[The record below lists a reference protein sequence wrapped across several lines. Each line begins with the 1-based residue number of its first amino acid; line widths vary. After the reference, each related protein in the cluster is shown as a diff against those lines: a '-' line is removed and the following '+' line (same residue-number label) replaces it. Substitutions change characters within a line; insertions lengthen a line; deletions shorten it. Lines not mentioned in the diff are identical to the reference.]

1 MQDAKESVR
10 RGAHA
15 QVRDAVLA
23 ADLGQ
28 VRALLAELG
37 PDAELVVN
45 MAPNGSNTLL
55 FLACELGH
63 RELVQELLDRHADGR
78 IHPVTRYSPL
88 YIACFKGRKDV
99 VQIVLKRFPELVRQ
113 YTVEEWLPA
122 HAAAING
129 HLAIIELLLKHSY
142 PASVLTTFQDAAS
155 EWEYELPFD
164 INLQDRTGQNVL
176 YLACVLGNAKMVDM
190 LLKFRVTARRIK
202 QAGDDAEAA
211 ADGAAPEASEPRSPT
226 SGARRISDGI
236 HSIMS
241 RLNLSLSRS
250 NSTGSCSGAA
260 ATERMLSPLLL
271 DLRCNTNAETALHAA
286 ARGKHWDIVNALLQ
300 AGADPNVVAQ
310 EPAPAN
316 THVGGG
322 DDDGHALGAGAKAS
336 GGGGG
341 TTPLVEACRN
351 RDIGMVDLMLRY
363 GARDDECRAL
373 RVAAGLGSGKE
384 DILLA
389 KLLSIKAHADPEFK
403 INKKAMSENVPT
415 AAQFAG
421 LASLTYSSLF
431 PNTPAMI
438 NWHGLRCGLA
448 QVRTQWL
455 VDAALH
461 VNPKLKLN
469 PRNQDIALY
478 AITRLDLSNNSLEWL
493 PAAVLQLQSLRYLNL
508 AQNKLERLPEL
519 VSSPSST
526 RGSKGS
532 RGGRGRGR
540 QGEEAGY
547 NAPSLKEL
555 YLQDNRLVQVPEEV
569 FALPALVTLDVSN
582 NQLQALP
589 YAMWRSPKLKE
600 LNAAFNLLRDL
611 PSVPPDHQHPASAPR
626 TPSDSISVSSL
637 DSSRSS
643 TDTCTLEALDDM
655 TLNLNLNLLSP
666 AEDALDSRSLQ
677 APYASAKTLRQR
689 DLAHHNLWSRGHGV
703 EVTEQILLNEGDQ
716 EGCSQL
722 SALNLAH
729 NQFAS
734 IPAALPCLAVNLTR
748 LNLAYNNLRSMGYI
762 TSYPN
767 SLKQLDLSH
776 NQVSC
781 WPSLPQMDPAA
792 LACFAPGP
800 GSCSAADPG
809 STPSTP
815 SASPG
820 PIGGPAPT
828 PAPVI
833 GPVVKLPSLGGALSC
848 RRTLRSVI
856 LDCVCAHRRH
866 LRLDNMRT
874 LILADNRVT
883 RIQLSTDDDGLQ
895 GLPDEEEAADAEGLG
910 SGTAPRHQT
919 AVSAT
924 KARLMMPNLSMLDL
938 SNNQLKEIPANIH
951 ELSNLSVL
959 NISGNT
965 DVCEL
970 PHQMGLLSRLWNLNT
985 RGCNLQEPLKSMI
998 DSKKFKTMDVIGYL
1012 KSVLED
1018 AKPYARMK
1026 LMIVGVQGIGK
1037 TSLLE
1042 QLRQE
1047 GSGFRKRPPSEHWA
1061 KRMGN
1066 KNVNTKTSR
1075 GVNMSTVGVDIGDWV
1090 YEKKRGQANSN
1101 YGPVVFRTWDFGG
1114 QREYYATH
1122 QYFLSKRSLYLVV
1135 WKISDGA
1142 KGIQEILQWLVNIQA
1157 RAPNSPVII
1166 VGTHYDVVRESGG
1179 GGAGN
1184 GPVSATVASAASSE
1198 DLQQMIRDKFINI
1211 VDAEKCGL
1219 PRVLDTIEVSCKTRH
1234 NIKLLCNLIYDTV
1247 FSLRP
1252 PGSKELLLEQKVP
1265 ASYLMLEDVVGH
1277 LASERKTKG
1286 VDPVLNAEQYKAV
1299 VWYEM
1304 QHRYGRTFRD
1314 WSELH
1319 QATLFLHDNGV
1330 LLHYDDATLK
1340 DLYFLDPQWLCD
1352 MLAHVVTIREINPF
1366 ARTGVMKLDDLKHV
1380 FKSSA
1385 IGPVDTRGY
1394 IVSLLNKFE
1403 VALTWDSRT
1412 LLIPSLLPCEEDLQL
1427 PSTNPVRIPV
1437 RSRGWAVRSKKAG
1450 GTPVRV
1456 HVGNSSFCTSVSQE
1470 STGRITPSSPLVETA
1485 VEAEPSATAIAAAAS
1500 CELTH
1505 RSDPEVS
1512 IRRLLLM
1519 SYFPSGFWSRLMTR
1533 ILADDAVVDIV
1544 RSFFIMPKEVT
1555 TDVRLAQM
1563 LDVRA
1568 DWVLWQTGMELRYA
1582 DTTLFRMKE
1591 ILPALRN
1598 SPMDYSQ
1605 LQLRVKQEGTWTDVD
1620 LANSSILEIYFP
1632 VDTVVI
1638 KRPITDELSGDTPIG
1653 YQAVVLDPSSE
1664 YVTKLLSLA
1673 VDHIDVLLED
1683 WYPTLGTRFVHTSE
1697 GRFLVT
1703 RLVPCPRC
1711 ITAECLAAEADANP
1725 LRSRSRD
1732 SDGWEHVSQSVRP
1745 AHVPKTPTQPDSEAG
1760 FLSRLTRKSQESSAS
1775 DGDSGVGPDSAG
1787 SSRNPSKEGHPHYS
1801 EEAYRADD
1809 EAPARLQYSWMVE
1822 ECILA
1827 AYDKKC
1833 VTCPLHGDFPL
1844 AQVAPDTMFMDLGES
1859 YLIRPENMQQGRL
1872 LGRGAFG
1879 FVFKGS
1885 CQRPGGVRNASYH
1898 VDVAMKMLQ
1907 PVQPGPNAHQSAVM
1921 AFKAAQGK
1929 WSRDPLQYATKAY
1942 CNARQELNILLT
1954 LRHPHIVPLVGVCT
1968 RPLALVLDL
1977 APHGAL
1983 SAVLR
1988 HYRRSGARLGPFT
2001 LQAVILQAAKALEY
2015 LHQQHII
2022 YRDLKSENVLVW
2034 ALPPPFQ
2041 DHPDDYVH
2049 IKLADYGISRLT
2061 LPSGTKGYGGTEG
2074 FMAPEIMR
2082 FNGEEEYTEKVDCF
2096 SFGMFIYE
2104 LLTLHQPF
2112 EGHESVKECILEGG
2126 RPPLTYR
2133 ETQYPSYMLDL
2144 MALCWSQQP
2153 TDRPSASQVVSIS
2166 SAPEF
2171 THLCDTV
2178 SLEHAGAEPVVG
2190 TASTCLAGAG
2200 AAADEGVAG
2209 AWLARGASMDLLL
2222 ASPCS
2227 WLQSYSLTAPG
2238 PLSAACHVPALGGL
2252 GGQGAVWLGDASGQ
2266 IHAYSAA
2273 DCSHL
2278 FSYRLDPDDAEG
2290 ASVCCLLPLPPLAR
2304 VAVGLSNGRL
2314 FLVRSDTL
2322 PAAPTM
2328 AEGSFVM
2335 AELGSSS
2342 ALYSLAAVFPGP
2354 GADGE
2359 EGALCELLCGEDRG
2373 NVSVYTIHDNVVTG
2387 HDVLQH
2393 PDQEQGEVRQL
2404 VAAAEHGSSAWSCCF
2419 PSSVVHQWDL
2429 ETKALVN
2436 KLDCSKLVPC
2446 SESLKSISIE
2456 EHLSPGRCQVTAL
2469 AVQRHELYIGTT
2481 WGCVVVAERA
2491 TLRPITV
2498 FRPFEEEVAAIIPLG
2513 PGPGSGPPGRPESSL
2528 SEASASSST
2537 AGSASASASSS
2548 DPAQANGP
2556 TSGACPPTKA
2566 SSSGSVSGSAGAPG
2580 HQGCPYPLVATVGR
2594 GYRSLITRYTDT
2606 IPSTTSRSTCVL
2618 LWRAQ
2623 HWAVR

>member
-1 MQDAKESVR
+1 MAVLKEAADAKESVR

-15 QVRDAVLA
+15 QVRDAVVAGDLA
-23 ADLGQ
+23 Q
-28 VRALLAELG
+28 VRSLLAEQG

-63 RELVQELLDRHADGR
+63 REIVQELLDRHADGR

-99 VQIVLKRFPELVRQ
+99 VQIVLKRFPELVKQ
-113 YTVEEWLPA
+113 HTVEEWLPI

-129 HLAIIELLLKHSY
+129 HLSIVELLLKHNY
-142 PASVLTTFQDAAS
+142 PAGVLTTFQDAVN

-164 INLQDRTGQNVL
+164 INMQDRTGQNVL
-176 YLACVLGNAKMVDM
+176 YLACLLGNWKLVDM

-202 QAGDDAEAA
+202 PSSEEANGGAGVAA
-211 ADGAAPEASEPRSPT
+211 AEPRSPT
-226 SGARRISDGI
+226 GGARRISDGI

-241 RLNLSLSRS
+241 RLNLSLSSRVNGGPTAS
-250 NSTGSCSGAA
+250 
-260 ATERMLSPLLL
+260 ATERQLSPLLL
-271 DLRCNTNAETALHAA
+271 DLRCNANGETALHAA
-286 ARGKHWDIVNALLQ
+286 ARGKHWDITNALLQ
-300 AGADPNVVAQ
+300 AGADPNIVAQ
-310 EPAPAN
+310 DPAPGAALGHDEG
-316 THVGGG
+316 TSKGPGGG
-322 DDDGHALGAGAKAS
+322 G

-351 RDIGMVDLMLRY
+351 RDVGMVDLMLRF
-363 GARDDECRAL
+363 GARDEECRAL
-373 RVAAGLGSGKE
+373 RVAASHGTAKE

-389 KLLSIKAHADPEFK
+389 KLLSIKAHPDPEFK
-403 INKKAMSENVPT
+403 INKKAMSDNVPA

-421 LASLTYSSLF
+421 LASLTYSSMF

-438 NWHGLRCGLA
+438 NWHGLRCGLS

-478 AITRLDLSNNSLEWL
+478 SITRLDLSNNALEYV
-493 PAAVLQLQSLRYLNL
+493 PAAVMQLQSLRYLNL
-508 AQNKLERLPEL
+508 ANNKLERLPEPCG
-519 VSSPSST
+519 SPS
-526 RGSKGS
+526 RGSRSAKSRRESKGKL
-532 RGGRGRGR
+532 RGAAS
-540 QGEEAGY
+540 EEAAY
-547 NAPSLKEL
+547 SAPSLKEL
-555 YLQDNRLVQVPEEV
+555 YLQDNRLVEVPEEV
-569 FALPALVTLDVSN
+569 FSLPSLVTLDVSN
-582 NQLQALP
+582 NQLQSLP
-589 YAMWRSPKLKE
+589 YSLWRAPKLKE
-600 LNAAFNLLRDL
+600 LNAAFNLLREL
-611 PSVPPDHQHPASAPR
+611 PSEHPAGLGLGLGFGAAAD
-626 TPSDSISVSSL
+626 TLSVSSV
-637 DSSRSS
+637 DSTRSS
-643 TDTCTLEALDDM
+643 TDTCGGAFEALED
-655 TLNLNLNLLSP
+655 LNLNLLSP
-666 AEDALDSRSLQ
+666 AEDALDSRSLH
-677 APYASAKTLRQR
+677 ASYASAKTLRQR
-689 DLAHHNLWSRGHGV
+689 DLVHHNLWSRGHGV
-703 EVTEQILLNEGDQ
+703 EVTEQILLNEDDQ

-722 SALNLAH
+722 SSLNLAH

-748 LNLAYNNLRSMGYI
+748 LNLAYNSLRSMGYI

-781 WPSLPQMDPAA
+781 WPSLPQMDPSS
-792 LACFAPGP
+792 LACFAPNP
-800 GSCSAADPG
+800 DAA
-809 STPSTP
+809 
-815 SASPG
+815 
-820 PIGGPAPT
+820 T
-828 PAPVI
+828 PAAP
-833 GPVVKLPSLGGALSC
+833 PMPAAPAAVVKLPALGGALQC
-848 RRTLRSVI
+848 RRTLRSAI
-856 LDCVCAHRRH
+856 LDCVCVHRRH

-874 LILADNRVT
+874 LILTDNRVT
-883 RIQLSTDDDGLQ
+883 RIQLSTDDDGGGGGQ
-895 GLPDEEEAADAEGLG
+895 DDEEAADMNADAL
-910 SGTAPRHQT
+910 SSSSSARHQ
-919 AVSAT
+919 VSGCSS

-938 SNNQLKEIPANIH
+938 SNNQLKEIPHNIH

-959 NISGNT
+959 NISGNA

-1018 AKPYARMK
+1018 AKPYARIK

-1047 GSGFRKRPPSEHWA
+1047 GTGSFRKRPAGPEHWA

-1075 GVNMSTVGVDIGDWV
+1075 GINMSTVGVDIGDWV

-1101 YGPVVFRTWDFGG
+1101 HGPVVFRTWDFGG

-1166 VGTHYDVVRESGG
+1166 VGTHYDSVRDSQGG
-1179 GGAGN
+1179 G
-1184 GPVSATVASAASSE
+1184 TVPAALSE

-1277 LASERKTKG
+1277 LAAERKSKG

-1299 VWYEM
+1299 VWCEM
-1304 QHRYGRTFRD
+1304 QHRFGRTFRD

-1319 QATLFLHDNGV
+1319 QATLFLHDNGL

-1366 ARTGVMKLDDLKHV
+1366 ARTGIMKLDDLKHV

-1427 PSTNPVRIPV
+1427 PSTNAVRVKIPV
-1437 RSRGWAVRSKKAG
+1437 RSRGWAVRSKKASS
-1450 GTPVRV
+1450 TPARV
-1456 HVGNSSFCTSVSQE
+1456 NIGNSSFYTSVSQD
-1470 STGRITPSSPLVETA
+1470 STGRITPSSPSI
-1485 VEAEPSATAIAAAAS
+1485 EAALEVDASASAIAAAAS

-1505 RSDPEVS
+1505 RSDPELS

-1544 RSFFIMPKEVT
+1544 RSFFIIPKEVT
-1555 TDVRLAQM
+1555 TDARLAQM

-1582 DTTLFRMKE
+1582 ETTLFRMKE
-1591 ILPALRN
+1591 ILPTMRN
-1598 SPMDYSQ
+1598 IPMDYSQ
-1605 LQLRVKQEGTWTDVD
+1605 LQLRAKQEGTWTDVD

-1638 KRPITDELSGDTPIG
+1638 KRPITDELSGDAFIG
-1653 YQAVVLDPSSE
+1653 YQAVVLEPNPE
-1664 YVTKLLSLA
+1664 YVTKLLALA

-1711 ITAECLAAEADANP
+1711 ISFNCENGDSR
-1725 LRSRSRD
+1725 LRSRSHD
-1732 SDGWEHVSQSVRP
+1732 SGDWEHVSETIGSTSL
-1745 AHVPKTPTQPDSEAG
+1745 PKTPTHSDNDSG
-1760 FLSRLTRKSQESSAS
+1760 FLSRLTRKSQESCAS

-1787 SSRNPSKEGHPHYS
+1787 SSRNPSKEGHPRFS
-1801 EEAYRADD
+1801 EEPCRPVDD
-1809 EAPARLQYSWMVE
+1809 SLIQFSWMVE

-1833 VTCPLHGDFPL
+1833 VTCPRHGDFPL
-1844 AQVAPDTMFMDLGES
+1844 AQVAPDTIFLDLGES
-1859 YLIRPENMQQGRL
+1859 YLIRPEHMQQGRL

-1885 CQRPGGVRNASYH
+1885 CQRPGGVRNASFN

-1942 CNARQELNILLT
+1942 CNARQELNILLS

-1968 RPLALVLDL
+1968 SPLALVLDL

-1988 HYRRSGARLGPFT
+1988 HYRRSGARLGPFA

-2041 DHPDDYVH
+2041 DHPDDLVH
-2049 IKLADYGISRLT
+2049 IKLADYGISRPT

-2171 THLCDTV
+2171 THLCDAV
-2178 SLEHAGAEPVVG
+2178 SLDHAEAVVGVASAGLGGSGAE
-2190 TASTCLAGAG
+2190 
-2200 AAADEGVAG
+2200 DGVAG
-2209 AWLARGASMDLLL
+2209 MWLARGSSVDLLL
-2222 ASPCS
+2222 ASLCS
-2227 WLQSYSLTAPG
+2227 WLQSYTLSAPNA
-2238 PLSAACHVPALGGL
+2238 LSAACFVPGLGGL
-2252 GGQGAVWLGDASGQ
+2252 GQTGAVWLGDTSGL
-2266 IHAYSAA
+2266 IHAYAA
-2273 DCSHL
+2273 SDCAHL
-2278 FSYRLDPDDAEG
+2278 FSYRLDPDEQPG
-2290 ASVCCLLPLPPLAR
+2290 ASVVCLLPLPALQR
-2304 VAVGLSNGRL
+2304 VAVALSNGRL

-2342 ALYSLAAVFPGP
+2342 ALYSLAAVFLE
-2354 GADGE
+2354 D
-2359 EGALCELLCGEDRG
+2359 ALCELWCGEDRG

-2393 PDQEQGEVRQL
+2393 PDQDQDHAEVRHL
-2404 VAAAEHGSSAWSCCF
+2404 VAAPEASPSAATSVWSCAF
-2419 PSSVVHQWDL
+2419 PSSVVHQWDV
-2429 ETKALVN
+2429 ETKTLIN

-2456 EHLSPGRCQVTAL
+2456 DHLSPGRCQVTAL
-2469 AVQRHELYIGTT
+2469 AVQRAELYIGTT

-2498 FRPFEEEVAAIIPLG
+2498 FRPFEEEVSAIVPLG
-2513 PGPGSGPPGRPESSL
+2513 LCPAALGAGASARPESAL
-2528 SEASASSST
+2528 SETSSSAPASTTASSNST
-2537 AGSASASASSS
+2537 SGTGSASDAGLGQNTSS
-2548 DPAQANGP
+2548 NGP
-2556 TSGACPPTKA
+2556 GAVV
-2566 SSSGSVSGSAGAPG
+2566 GAGAGAAATASWHCKGQG
-2580 HQGCPYPLVATVGR
+2580 HGLAQGGVGHDYPLVATVGR
-2594 GYRSLITRYTDT
+2594 GYRSLISRYTDIMPT
-2606 IPSTTSRSTCVL
+2606 LSSGSSSDSKSGTYVL